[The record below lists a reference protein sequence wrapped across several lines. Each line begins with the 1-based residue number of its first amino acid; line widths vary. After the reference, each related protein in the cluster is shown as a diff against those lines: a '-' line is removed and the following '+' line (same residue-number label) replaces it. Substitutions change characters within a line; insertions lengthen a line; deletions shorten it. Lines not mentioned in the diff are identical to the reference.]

1 MLPCLCPIFLWQL
14 GGFVGIFDQVSRETS
29 CGFYQVLN
37 PHKFLH
43 FMSNDESKLLYG
55 VEFWSTQW
63 ILTPSFKIPS
73 SLIRSP
79 FQGVHTIFCYKIMMD
94 LGQRE
99 PCFNKSMV
107 HLLQNPSVN
116 ATTRPCRIG
125 GRSLSALKISCH
137 SKSIRWALT
146 ENVVGWNISSFL

>member
-1 MLPCLCPIFLWQL
+1 MQNHFAQMCYHVCVLSSIDDLEDLLEFLTKYQEKHHVAFTKFSILTSFSILCQ
-14 GGFVGIFDQVSRETS
+14 
-29 CGFYQVLN
+29 
-37 PHKFLH
+37 
-43 FMSNDESKLLYG
+43 NDESKLLYG

-63 ILTPSFKIPS
+63 ILTPSFLIPS

-99 PCFNKSMV
+99 PCFNKSMA

-137 SKSIRWALT
+137 GKSIR
-146 ENVVGWNISSFL
+146 